1 MISAPIH
8 LVEVKH
14 LSSATFNPKR
24 EFANPCDLNRR
35 THFRM
40 CPKCRS
46 FVFMDNDPDD
56 EVNYTCPN
64 CHYEVIA
71 DGNVFNTASVSTL
84 MSSIDSARIVFNKMK
99 RNIKDAIIEICK
111 PKVDEGPEVVMMAA

>member
-1 MISAPIH
+1 MISAPTN

-14 LSSATFNPKR
+14 LSSVTFNPKR
-24 EFANPCDLNRR
+24 EFANPCDLNRDTR
-35 THFRM
+35 FRM

-46 FVFMDNDPDD
+46 LVFIDHDPND

-71 DGNVFNTASVSTL
+71 SGIVFDTASVSTL
-84 MSSIDSARIVFNKMK
+84 MSSIDSARIIFNKMK
-99 RNIKDAIIEICK
+99 RNIKDAIIEVCK